1 MSGAMMMPGMSGGG
15 MMMQGMPGMPG
26 MAPGRPIE
34 VRMGKDGKMEAIQD
48 GKPAPNVKVLPG
60 GGIQVEIREGAEG
73 KNEKKEGK
81 SEKPA
86 AEKEDPDKARRIRQL
101 QEQAEQL
108 RALLN
113 KLREQVKEK
122 E

>member
-1 MSGAMMMPGMSGGG
+1 MGEI
-15 MMMQGMPGMPG
+15 PGMPG

-34 VRMGKDGKMEAIQD
+34 IRVGKGGKMEAIQD

-60 GGIQVEIREGAEG
+60 GGIQVEIREKEE
-73 KNEKKEGK
+73 NKEGN
-81 SEKPA
+81 SEKLG
-86 AEKEDPDKARRIRQL
+86 AEKEDTDKARRIRQL

-113 KLREQVKEK
+113 KLREQVKEQ